1 MNGWE
6 DTFFGVSGIIRW
18 IVFRGERFACLLRI
32 QEPEINLVNGGIE
45 MNFKLSEEHE
55 MIRKM
60 VRDFAR
66 NEVAPTAAERDE
78 EERFDMDLFKKMA
91 ELGLTG
97 IPWPEEYGGIGSDYL
112 AYCIAVEELSRVCAS
127 IGVTLSAHTSL
138 AGWPVYKFG
147 TEEQKQKYLRPMAQG
162 EKIGAYGLTEPGSGS
177 DAGGM
182 KTTARLEGDHYV
194 LNGSKIFITNGGI
207 ADTYIVFALTDPSQ
221 RQRGTSAFIVEKEF
235 EGFSVG
241 KKEKKLGIRSSP
253 TTEIVFEDCK
263 VPKENMLGKEGDGF
277 KIAMM
282 TLDGGR
288 NGIAAQAVGIAQGAL
303 DASVEYAKERE
314 QFGKPI
320 AANQGISFKIADMAT
335 SIEASRLLTYQA
347 AWLESEGLPYGKESA
362 MSKLMA
368 GDTAMK
374 VTTEAV
380 QIFGGYGYTK
390 DYPVERYMRD
400 AKITQIYEGTQE
412 IQRLVIS
419 RMVTK

>member
-1 MNGWE
+1 MKF
-6 DTFFGVSGIIRW
+6 T
-18 IVFRGERFACLLRI
+18 
-32 QEPEINLVNGGIE
+32 
-45 MNFKLSEEHE
+45 LSEEHE

-78 EERFDMDLFKKMA
+78 EERFDMDIFKKMA

-127 IGVTLSAHTSL
+127 TGVTLSAHTSL

-182 KTTARLEGDHYV
+182 KTTARLEGDHYI

-207 ADTYIVFALTDPSQ
+207 ADTYIVFALTDPSS
-221 RQRGTSAFIVEKEF
+221 RQRGTSAFIVEKDF

-253 TTEIVFEDCK
+253 TTEIVFEECK
-263 VPKENMLGKEGDGF
+263 VPKENLLGKEGEGF

-303 DASVEYAKERE
+303 DASIDYAKERE

>member
-1 MNGWE
+1 MY
-6 DTFFGVSGIIRW
+6 
-18 IVFRGERFACLLRI
+18 
-32 QEPEINLVNGGIE
+32 
-45 MNFKLSEEHE
+45 FKLSEEHE

-66 NEVAPTAAERDE
+66 NEVGPTAEERDE
-78 EERFDMDLFKKMA
+78 EERFDREIFRKMS

-127 IGVTLSAHTSL
+127 TGVTLSAHTSL
-138 AGWPVYKFG
+138 AGWPIFKFG
-147 TEEQKQKYLRPMAQG
+147 SEEQKHTYLKPMAQG
-162 EKIGAYGLTEPGSGS
+162 EKIGAYGLTESSAGS

-182 KTTARLEGDHYV
+182 KTTAVKEGDFYV
-194 LNGSKIFITNGGI
+194 LNGSKIFITNGGE
-207 ADTYIVFALTDPSQ
+207 ADIYVVFARTNPEEKQ
-221 RQRGTSAFIVEKEF
+221 KGTSAFIVEKDM

-253 TTEIVFEDCK
+253 TTEIIFENCR
-263 VPKENMLGKEGDGF
+263 VPKENLLGKEGDGF

-303 DASVEYAKERE
+303 DAAVAYAKERH

-320 AANQGISFKIADMAT
+320 IAQQGIAFKLADMAT

-347 AWLESEGLPYGKESA
+347 AWLEGEGLPYGKESA
-362 MSKLMA
+362 MSKLYA

-380 QIFGGYGYTK
+380 QVFGGYGYTK

-419 RMVTK
+419 RYLSK

>member
-1 MNGWE
+1 MY
-6 DTFFGVSGIIRW
+6 
-18 IVFRGERFACLLRI
+18 
-32 QEPEINLVNGGIE
+32 
-45 MNFKLSEEHE
+45 FKLSEEHE

-60 VRDFAR
+60 VRDFAK
-66 NEVAPTAAERDE
+66 NEVEPTAAERDE

-112 AYCIAVEELSRVCAS
+112 AYVIAVEELSRVCAS
-127 IGVTLSAHTSL
+127 TGVTLSAHTSL

-147 TEEQKQKYLRPMAQG
+147 TEEQKQTYLRPMAQG
-162 EKIGAYGLTEPGSGS
+162 EKIGGYGLTEPGSGS

-182 KTTARLEGDHYV
+182 KTTAKLDGDSYI

-207 ADTYIVFALTDPSQ
+207 ADIYIVFALTDPENKHK
-221 RQRGTSAFIVEKEF
+221 GTSAFIVESSF
-235 EGFSVG
+235 PGFSVG
-241 KKEKKLGIRSSP
+241 KKESKLGIRSSP
-253 TTEIVFEDCK
+253 TTEIIFEDCK
-263 VPKENMLGKEGDGF
+263 VPKENLLGNEGDGF

-303 DASVEYAKERE
+303 DASVDYAKERV

-320 AANQGISFKIADMAT
+320 AAQQGIGFKLADMAT
-335 SIEASRLLTYQA
+335 SVEAARLLTYQA

-362 MSKLMA
+362 MSKLFA
-368 GDTAMK
+368 GDAAMK

-380 QIFGGYGYTK
+380 QVFGGYGYTK

-419 RMVTK
+419 RMLTK

>member
-1 MNGWE
+1 MH
-6 DTFFGVSGIIRW
+6 
-18 IVFRGERFACLLRI
+18 
-32 QEPEINLVNGGIE
+32 
-45 MNFKLSEEHE
+45 FKLSEEHE

-60 VRDFAR
+60 VRDFAK

-78 EERFDMDLFKKMA
+78 EERFDRELFDQMA

-112 AYCIAVEELSRVCAS
+112 AYVIAIEELSRVCAS
-127 IGVTLSAHTSL
+127 TGVTLSAHTSL
-138 AGWPVYKFG
+138 AGWPIFKFG
-147 TEEQKQKYLRPMAQG
+147 TEEQKQTFLRPMAEG
-162 EKIGAYGLTEPGSGS
+162 KKIGAYGLTEPGSGS

-182 KTTARLEGDHYV
+182 KTIAKRDGDHYV

-207 ADTYIVFALTDPSQ
+207 ADIYVVFALTDPESK
-221 RQRGTSAFIVEKEF
+221 QRGTSAFIVESDAP
-235 EGFSVG
+235 GFSVG
-241 KKEKKLGIRSSP
+241 KKESKLGIRSSP
-253 TTEIVFEDCK
+253 TTEIMFEDCRIP
-263 VPKENMLGKEGDGF
+263 VENLLGEEGQGF
-277 KIAMM
+277 KIAMQ

-303 DASVEYAKERE
+303 DASVAYARERH

-320 AANQGISFKIADMAT
+320 AAQQGIGFKLADMAT
-335 SIEASRLLTYQA
+335 DVEAARLLTYQA

-362 MSKLMA
+362 MSKVFA
-368 GDTAMK
+368 GDAAMK

-380 QIFGGYGYTK
+380 QVFGGYGYTK

-419 RMVTK
+419 RMLTK

>member
-1 MNGWE
+1 MH
-6 DTFFGVSGIIRW
+6 
-18 IVFRGERFACLLRI
+18 
-32 QEPEINLVNGGIE
+32 
-45 MNFKLSEEHE
+45 FKLSEEHE

-60 VRDFAR
+60 VRDFAK

-78 EERFDMDLFKKMA
+78 EERFDRELFDQMA

-112 AYCIAVEELSRVCAS
+112 AYVIAIEELSRVCAS
-127 IGVTLSAHTSL
+127 TGVTLSAHTSL
-138 AGWPVYKFG
+138 AGWPIFKFG
-147 TEEQKQKYLRPMAQG
+147 TEEQKQKFLRPMAEG
-162 EKIGAYGLTEPGSGS
+162 KKIGAYGLTEPGSGS

-182 KTTARLEGDHYV
+182 KTIAKRDGDHYV

-207 ADTYIVFALTDPSQ
+207 ADIYVVFALTDPESK
-221 RQRGTSAFIVEKEF
+221 QRGTSAFIVESDTP
-235 EGFSVG
+235 GFSVG
-241 KKEKKLGIRSSP
+241 KKESKLGIRSSP
-253 TTEIVFEDCK
+253 TTEIMFEDCRIP
-263 VPKENMLGKEGDGF
+263 VENLLGEEGQGF
-277 KIAMM
+277 KIAMQ

-303 DASVEYAKERE
+303 DASVEYARERH

-320 AANQGISFKIADMAT
+320 AAQQGIGFKLADMAT
-335 SIEASRLLTYQA
+335 DVEAARLLTYQA

-362 MSKLMA
+362 MSKVFA
-368 GDTAMK
+368 GDAAMK

-380 QIFGGYGYTK
+380 QVFGGYGYTK

-419 RMVTK
+419 RMLTK

>member
-1 MNGWE
+1 MH
-6 DTFFGVSGIIRW
+6 
-18 IVFRGERFACLLRI
+18 
-32 QEPEINLVNGGIE
+32 
-45 MNFKLSEEHE
+45 FKLAEEHE

-60 VRDFAR
+60 VRDFAK

-78 EERFDMDLFKKMA
+78 EERFDRELFDQMA

-112 AYCIAVEELSRVCAS
+112 AYVIAIEELSRVCAS
-127 IGVTLSAHTSL
+127 TGVTLSAHTSL
-138 AGWPVYKFG
+138 AGWPIFKFG
-147 TEEQKQKYLRPMAQG
+147 TEEQKQTFLRPMAEG
-162 EKIGAYGLTEPGSGS
+162 KKIGAYGLTEPGSGS

-182 KTTARLEGDHYV
+182 KTIAKRDGDHYV

-207 ADTYIVFALTDPSQ
+207 ADIYVVFALTDPESK
-221 RQRGTSAFIVEKEF
+221 QRGTSAFIVESDAP
-235 EGFSVG
+235 GFSVG
-241 KKEKKLGIRSSP
+241 KKESKLGIRSSP
-253 TTEIVFEDCK
+253 TTEIMFEDCRIP
-263 VPKENMLGKEGDGF
+263 VENLLGEEGQGF
-277 KIAMM
+277 KIAMQ

-303 DASVEYAKERE
+303 DASVAYARERH

-320 AANQGISFKIADMAT
+320 AAQQGIGFKLADMAT
-335 SIEASRLLTYQA
+335 DVEAARLLTYQA

-362 MSKLMA
+362 MSKVFA
-368 GDTAMK
+368 GDAAMK

-380 QIFGGYGYTK
+380 QVFGGYGYTK

-419 RMVTK
+419 RMLTK

>member
-1 MNGWE
+1 
-6 DTFFGVSGIIRW
+6 
-18 IVFRGERFACLLRI
+18 
-32 QEPEINLVNGGIE
+32 

-127 IGVTLSAHTSL
+127 TGVTLSAHTSL

-162 EKIGAYGLTEPGSGS
+162 EKIGGYGLTEPGSGS

-221 RQRGTSAFIVEKEF
+221 RQRGTSAFIVEADF

-263 VPKENMLGKEGDGF
+263 VPKENMLGSEGDGF

>member
-1 MNGWE
+1 
-6 DTFFGVSGIIRW
+6 
-18 IVFRGERFACLLRI
+18 
-32 QEPEINLVNGGIE
+32 

-60 VRDFAR
+60 VRDFAK
-66 NEVAPTAAERDE
+66 NEVEPTAAERDE
-78 EERFDMDLFKKMA
+78 EERFDRELFDKMA

-127 IGVTLSAHTSL
+127 TGVTLSAHTSL
-138 AGWPVYKFG
+138 AGWPIFKFG
-147 TEEQKQKYLRPMAQG
+147 NEEQKQKYLKPMAQG
-162 EKIGAYGLTEPGSGS
+162 EKIGGYGLTEPASGS

-182 KTTARLEGDHYV
+182 KTTAKLDGDHYV

-207 ADTYIVFALTDPSQ
+207 ADIYVVFALTDPSQ
-221 RQRGTSAFIVEKEF
+221 RQRGTTAFIVESGF

-253 TTEIVFEDCK
+253 TTEIVFDNCR
-263 VPKENMLGKEGDGF
+263 VPKENMLGKEGEGF

-303 DASVEYAKERE
+303 DASIGYAKERE

-320 AANQGISFKIADMAT
+320 AANQGISFKLADMAT

>member
-1 MNGWE
+1 MRN
-6 DTFFGVSGIIRW
+6 
-18 IVFRGERFACLLRI
+18 
-32 QEPEINLVNGGIE
+32 PEEEVD
-45 MNFKLSEEHE
+45 MDFKLSEEHE

-60 VRDFAR
+60 VRDFA
-66 NEVAPTAAERDE
+66 EKDVAPTASERDE
-78 EERFDMDLFKKMA
+78 EERFDMDIWHKMA

-127 IGVTLSAHTSL
+127 TGVTLSAHTSL

-147 TEEQKQKYLRPMAQG
+147 TEEQKQKYLRPMAEG
-162 EKIGAYGLTEPGSGS
+162 TKIGAYGLTEPGSGS

-182 KTTARLEGDHYV
+182 RTTAKLDGDDYV

-207 ADTYIVFALTDPSQ
+207 ADIYIVFAVTDPESKHK
-221 RQRGTSAFIVEKEF
+221 GTSAFIVEKDF
-235 EGFSVG
+235 PGFSVG

-253 TTEIVFEDCK
+253 TTEIMFDNCR
-263 VPKENMLGKEGDGF
+263 VPKENMLGAEGEGF
-277 KIAMM
+277 IIAMK

-303 DASVEYAKERE
+303 DAAVDYAKERV

-320 AANQGISFKIADMAT
+320 AANQGVGFKLADMAT
-335 SIEASRLLTYQA
+335 ATEASRLLTYQA
-347 AWLESEGLPYGKESA
+347 AWLESNNLPYGKASA
-362 MSKLMA
+362 MAKLMA

-380 QIFGGYGYTK
+380 QVYGGYGYTK
-390 DYPVERYMRD
+390 DYPVERFMRD

-419 RMVTK
+419 RMLTK